1 MTDISWWRTS
11 VGEAEVSSVSE
22 ALRNEH
28 LSQGPL
34 VAEFEEK
41 ISQALDVPYV
51 VTTPSGSASLLMAML
66 AIGIGPGD
74 EVIVPNITW
83 IASAHGAALLGAKI
97 VLADTLEDR
106 PILDVGQ
113 IENLITENTKA
124 VVPVHLNGRAADMA
138 ALKDLA
144 AKHGFAIIEDAC
156 QALFSKNAEG
166 CLGTGADIGC
176 FSLGVTKL
184 ITTGQGGFVVT
195 RNADTFEKLK
205 AIKMHGVVTD
215 DDGLE
220 TYQRPGFNFKFAGV
234 LAAIGLEQ
242 LTYVEERKKQVRAIH
257 DRYAPVLAELDTLRH
272 IPVEVDA
279 GELPLWVEIATPH
292 REALRTFLAEK
303 GIQTQRVHL
312 SLDHAAHLDGAGQ
325 YPNSQKLSREGL
337 ILPCGPSQPLENV
350 DRVIAALK
358 EFQPDSP

>member
-11 VGEAEVSSVSE
+11 VGEAEISSVAD
-22 ALRNEH
+22 ALRKEY

-41 ISQALDVPYV
+41 LSRALDVPYV
-51 VTTPSGSASLLMAML
+51 VTTPSGSASLLMVML
-66 AIGIGPGD
+66 AIGVGPGD

-97 VLADTLEDR
+97 ILADTLEDR

-113 IENLITENTKA
+113 IENLITEKTKA
-124 VVPVHLNGRAADMA
+124 VVPVHLNGRAADLA
-138 ALKDLA
+138 SLKALA
-144 AKHGFAIIEDAC
+144 AEHGFAIIEDAC
-156 QALFSKNAEG
+156 QALFSKNREG
-166 CLGTGADIGC
+166 YLGTQADIGC

-184 ITTGQGGFVVT
+184 ITTGQGGFVTT
-195 RNADTFEKLK
+195 RNADIFEKLK
-205 AIKMHGVVTD
+205 TIKMHGVVTD
-215 DDGLE
+215 DNGLE

-242 LTYVEERKKQVRAIH
+242 LTYVDQRRKQVRVIH
-257 DRYAPVLAELDTLRH
+257 DRYAPALAELDYLRH

-292 REALRTFLAEK
+292 REALKQFLAKK
-303 GIQTQRVHL
+303 GLQTQRVHL
-312 SLDHAAHLDGAGQ
+312 SLDNAAHLGGAGQ
-325 YPNSQKLSREGL
+325 YPNSKKLSREGL
-337 ILPCGPSQPLENV
+337 ILPCGPSQPLENI
-350 DRVIAALK
+350 DRVIDALRN
-358 EFQPDSP
+358 FRPGT